1 MNVCVRPQFVVNNNY
16 LEGSVSGLL
25 PQKLYLPLGATS
37 NSDMHLTMIL
47 GMKFR
52 PAAIRLPIKLGA
64 IEKL

>member
-1 MNVCVRPQFVVNNNY
+1 MTVGVRSHFVVNKNY

-37 NSDMHLTMIL
+37 NNDMHLTIL
-47 GMKFR
+47 GMMFR
-52 PAAIRLPIKLGA
+52 PAAIRLSIKLGA